1 MEVKLLTHTPEPERI
16 TVAAALLC
24 YQKGTPQ
31 EAYEKAGSE
40 KLKNRLFNE
49 LVKQGHGSVLEHAN
63 FTFGISGMS
72 RSCSHQLVRHRMGA
86 FNQQS
91 QRYVH
96 VGDYEYFVV
105 PPSLDEEKF
114 KDITKQIVDY
124 YNSEVQNLKG
134 KGKTAE
140 QSQEDARFIIPNA
153 GKTNVIWTTNLRNLI
168 HVAHYRLCNRSQ
180 WEIRKLLG
188 LVKKE
193 MQSKFPVIAQY
204 LTPKCDFYLYCD
216 EGQRTCGRIPVKEK
230 IASLIEKYTSELK
243 T

>member
-230 IASLIEKYTSELK
+230 IASLIEKYREELK
-243 T
+243 

>member
-1 MEVKLLTHTPEPERI
+1 
-16 TVAAALLC
+16 
-24 YQKGTPQ
+24 
-31 EAYEKAGSE
+31 
-40 KLKNRLFNE
+40 
-49 LVKQGHGSVLEHAN
+49 SVLEHAN

-91 QRYVH
+91 QRYVN

-134 KGKTAE
+134 KGKTSE

-216 EGQRTCGRIPVKEK
+216 EGQRTCGRMPVKEK

>member
-1 MEVKLLTHTPEPERI
+1 MEVQLLTHTPEPERI

-91 QRYVH
+91 QRYVN

-134 KGKTAE
+134 KGKTSE

-216 EGQRTCGRIPVKEK
+216 EGQRTCGRMPVKEK